1 MHRSFLLRI
10 AISAFAVC
18 VFASIAFAQ
27 FPGLSPA
34 VKRQLAAAKRSTPIA
49 LPTWVPA
56 GFSVK
61 RVHTVLGPRVP
72 IEDKQLIIVY
82 SRTLADGRLQR
93 FAFEAGFDGLGD
105 LMYDGGK
112 KLSSHI
118 GAVWLYYQPKDE
130 DGKRLNDFAMTEWFN
145 VGRTAWHYIGAYGT
159 EEEGGDK
166 LSLIS
171 RADTEKM
178 LRSLRRY

>member
-1 MHRSFLLRI
+1 MHHSLLSRVSIFL
-10 AISAFAVC
+10 FAV
-18 VFASIAFAQ
+18 VAFASIASAQ

-34 VKRQLAAAKRSTPIA
+34 VKRQLATAKRSTPIA
-49 LPTWVPA
+49 LPTWVPS
-56 GFSVK
+56 GFTAK
-61 RVHTVLGPRVP
+61 RVHMVLGPKVP
-72 IEDKQLIIVY
+72 IQDRQLIVVY
-82 SRTLADGRLQR
+82 SRNLPDGRLQR

-112 KLSSHI
+112 KLSTPI
-118 GAVWLYYQPKDE
+118 GNVWLYYQPKDE

-145 VGRTAWHYIGAYGT
+145 VGRTAFHYIGAYGT

-166 LSLIS
+166 LTMIP
-171 RADTEKM
+171 RADTEKI

>member
-1 MHRSFLLRI
+1 MQRSFLLRL
-10 AISAFAVC
+10 AVC
-18 VFASIAFAQ
+18 AFTVGVLTSIASAQ
-27 FPGLSPA
+27 FPGLSPS
-34 VKRQLAAAKRSTPIA
+34 VKRQLLTAKRFTPLA
-49 LPTWVPA
+49 LPTWIPA
-56 GFSVK
+56 GFEAK
-61 RVHTVLGPRVP
+61 RVHMVLGPRVK

-82 SRTLADGRLQR
+82 SRTLPNGRLQR

-112 KLSSHI
+112 KISTPI
-118 GAVWLYYQPKDE
+118 GNVWLYYQPKDE
-130 DGKRLNDFAMTEWFN
+130 DGKNQTDFAMTEWFN

-171 RADTEKM
+171 LAETERM